1 MSSRVMLDSTA
12 FRERSF
18 LAWLRLNSERI
29 SVYVSPVVYAETA
42 LWYIY
47 SGLSAEDL
55 EEDLKALRAEVP
67 SISREAARMAAEAA
81 YDNRRRL
88 PFRHHARDYIVGA
101 QAVLL
106 KADIITHNRRH
117 FGWVKGV
124 RVLTPWEFVDIFVS

>member
-1 MSSRVMLDSTA
+1 MSSRVMLDSTV

-18 LAWLRLNSERI
+18 LAWLRLNSRRVNI
-29 SVYVSPVVYAETA
+29 YVSPVVYAETA

-47 SGLSAEDL
+47 SGLSVEDL
-55 EEDLKALRAEVP
+55 EEDLKVLGAEVP
-67 SISREAARMAAEAA
+67 PISREAARMAAEAA

-106 KADIITHNRRH
+106 EADIITHNKRH
-117 FGWVKGV
+117 FEWVERV
-124 RVLTPWEFVDIFVS
+124 RVLTPWELVDTLLG

>member
-29 SVYVSPVVYAETA
+29 SVYVSPLVYAETA

-106 KADIITHNRRH
+106 KADIITHNRGH